1 MNRREFIAGLGAVVA
16 SSALTQAQQQGK
28 IPTIGFLGALT
39 PAIESQRVA
48 AFVMRLRELGWVD
61 GRTVAIEYRWAE
73 GRSDRV
79 AAIAAELVR
88 QGVDVVVTAGTPAV
102 SAAKQATSIIPIVFA
117 VAGDP
122 VGNGLVDSLA
132 RPGGNITGLSS
143 QLADLSPKRIGL
155 LREAV
160 PHIRK
165 LAIMANAGNPAA
177 VLEMREVQET
187 AGKLGL
193 DTVML
198 KIQQAADVASAIE
211 GLDSRSDALYV
222 STDPLVLTNRV
233 QLNIL
238 ALSARLP
245 TMYGAREN
253 VEAGGLMSYGP
264 NIPDQF
270 RRAAGFVD
278 KILRGMKPAEIP
290 VEQPTRFELI
300 INSTTAK
307 ALGLTIPE
315 TLLATADEVI
325 Q

>member
-1 MNRREFIAGLGAVVA
+1 MRRREFIAGLGAVVA
-16 SSALTQAQQQGK
+16 LSAPARAQGK

-39 PAIESQRVA
+39 PSIESQRVA
-48 AFVMRLRELGWVD
+48 AFVLRLRELGWVD
-61 GRTVAIEYRWAE
+61 GRTIAIEYRWAE
-73 GRSDRV
+73 GRTDRV

-88 QGVDVVVTAGTPAV
+88 LGVDVVVTAGTPAV

-160 PHIRK
+160 PHLRK

-187 AGKLGL
+187 AGRLGL

-198 KIQQAADVASAIE
+198 KIQQAADVGSAIE
-211 GLDSRSDALYV
+211 GINSRSDALYV
-222 STDPLVLTNRV
+222 STDPLVLAGMV
-233 QLNIL
+233 L
-238 ALSARLP
+238 ALRL
-245 TMYGAREN
+245 RH
-253 VEAGGLMSYGP
+253 
-264 NIPDQF
+264 
-270 RRAAGFVD
+270 AALFKDV
-278 KILRGMKPAEIP
+278 
-290 VEQPTRFELI
+290 V
-300 INSTTAK
+300 
-307 ALGLTIPE
+307 
-315 TLLATADEVI
+315 
-325 Q
+325 